1 MARIYCYD
9 GDCGLTANQLL
20 WIIASETAMEELGL
34 DDVAAAFGIVT
45 GANIIP
51 TRTKPGGATKNT
63 SILSLLLRRALKKRR
78 FPGGYR
84 APSIVGWR
92 PPHIR
97 RTPSIAAFIARA
109 IPVAGWAYT
118 AAELGL
124 IGYKTVVT
132 YNSIVSTED
141 QVF

>member
-9 GDCGLTANQLL
+9 GDSGLTANQLL
-20 WIIASETAMEELGL
+20 WIIASETAMDELGL
-34 DDVAAAFGIVT
+34 DDAAAAFSIVN

-63 SILSLLLRRALKKRR
+63 STLSLLLRRTLRKRR

-92 PPHIR
+92 PPRIR

-109 IPVAGWAYT
+109 IPVVGWAYT

-124 IGYKTVVT
+124 IGYKTVLI